1 MDHQVKEEKRMQRGF
16 TGGHTYDPDGK
27 TKYLPKYIHKYIS
40 GTNSNSQAAKT
51 RVEPSLVQVYVL
63 GHI

>member
-27 TKYLPKYIHKYIS
+27 TKYLPKYIHNIFPVLTPTHRQLKLELSQVSYKYM
-40 GTNSNSQAAKT
+40 
-51 RVEPSLVQVYVL
+51 Y
-63 GHI
+63 